1 MAIPLKQLKEIAEIL
16 GLEQTTM
23 KPTRNQLALQIRT
36 NLKMTDRADDRMDE
50 PTFTVVE
57 VMHIM
62 RGMNMDPA
70 EIGGSR
76 SLLMQRID
84 AYIAQKKGKEIVEEP
99 SASSSAATPPAP
111 LGAAPVLQATPLEST
126 KGEVKICESK
136 QVPEA
141 DLLALRVALSNYKVP
156 KSNRP
161 KVAGHS
167 TTLGWSD
174 TRRQKTVAQ
183 RSLQERA
190 KRVQICMNEI
200 VKKLFPGRR
209 WSSLQVN
216 YNTVS
221 QEHCDANN
229 RGTSLIVTLGDYIG
243 GSFVLGDQVQDT
255 YGKLVEFDGKTPHS
269 SEPFQGNRYSVIAFD
284 HKSSHRI
291 PESQRVLLEQ
301 LGYMLPDAIDADA
314 EEYYD
319 AEEGYTDEAESDD
332 DDDENDENDGEPYI
346 DPNIG
351 IKFAVFNFLGLACAI
366 RRRAS
371 ASGGD
376 PPSDGSDEGSDSN
389 PSGDDPN
396 EDDEGDDPDDPDDD
410 DDDGSESSLSLIHI

>member
-1 MAIPLKQLKEIAEIL
+1 
-16 GLEQTTM
+16 
-23 KPTRNQLALQIRT
+23 
-36 NLKMTDRADDRMDE
+36 
-50 PTFTVVE
+50 
-57 VMHIM
+57 
-62 RGMNMDPA
+62 
-70 EIGGSR
+70 
-76 SLLMQRID
+76 
-84 AYIAQKKGKEIVEEP
+84 
-99 SASSSAATPPAP
+99 
-111 LGAAPVLQATPLEST
+111 VLQATPFEST

-221 QEHCDANN
+221 QEHCDSNN
-229 RGTSLIVTLGDYIG
+229 RGTSLIVTVGDYTG

-301 LGYMLPDAIDADA
+301 LGYMLPDATDADA

-332 DDDENDENDGEPYI
+332 DEDDENDENDGEPYI
-346 DPNIG
+346 NPNIG

-371 ASGGD
+371 ASGATL
-376 PPSDGSDEGSDSN
+376 SHMNLVRSA
-389 PSGDDPN
+389 
-396 EDDEGDDPDDPDDD
+396 
-410 DDDGSESSLSLIHI
+410 SSLLMFVDSSSATSTRRPGAERKASTSSRAFFTVLRASMLTQSARGRRGSTRRMKSSNSRIATTPCPVTQAAVRIRSCRSRERCLWNSLGWRSLLSWHQLR